1 VDKEAAVSDGEER
14 KRPNANYRLSK
25 TKTNPD
31 EIVYHYDRERRLENA
46 PQAVRDLYTQAEQKR
61 PKFLGMNVGN
71 RFQVIMMVFILV
83 ICAMALAATLAGRNK
98 DASKFGGNTLVIQ
111 ALRLADEETEASSEE
126 ALPSADAP
134 FLSEPASPSETAS
147 SEEPASLPE
156 MTSPSGTAPLG
167 AESPESMVIVAID
180 KTVRNTGFLWNRKP
194 AANFY
199 TGQVDVE
206 ILPADAAAGKAPFM
220 QRLRFAAV
228 SPQFFRFTV
237 PFDSDELDIVLKA
250 EGLDLSVK
258 VPVK

>member
-1 VDKEAAVSDGEER
+1 MSDGEER

-111 ALRLADEETEASSEE
+111 ALRLTDEETEVDPPQEDVLSSEE
-126 ALPSADAP
+126 ALPSADAS
-134 FLSEPASPSETAS
+134 FLSETAS
-147 SEEPASLPE
+147 
-156 MTSPSGTAPLG
+156 PSGTVPLG
-167 AESPESMVIVAID
+167 SEPPESMVIVAID